1 MSETQCLYVST
12 RGIAKSCVQCPDW
25 KMDGSIDYPL
35 NYNNQHGDTI
45 YLMFDWVEPFIQQHL
60 SQMKNPFILVTG
72 NSDHTA
78 PTDFPSASRLLE
90 SPKCLAW
97 FSQNCI
103 AISHPK
109 LKHIPI
115 GLDYHTLSF
124 PRGDHL
130 WGPSTVTPVIQELEL
145 KGVSL
150 ELKSLYDTN
159 PTAVTNF
166 HLAMNEPPRRFFYR
180 QPAYQALKNNSSIT
194 WLPPQTRVEFW
205 KSCNDSAFVIC
216 PFGNGLDT
224 HRTWEALVL
233 GRIPVI
239 KASPLNVI
247 FEKLPVLEIQ
257 DWKYLTPEFM
267 VSQYQLIIEKHKKGE
282 YDLSRLRLDYWKK
295 QINAPL
301 Q

>member
-1 MSETQCLYVST
+1 MTEVQCTFVST
-12 RGIAKSCVQCPDW
+12 RGLAKSCVQCPEW
-25 KMDGSIDYPL
+25 KLDGSIHYPL
-35 NYNNQHGDTI
+35 HHNNQHGDTI
-45 YLMFDWVEPFIQQHL
+45 YLMFDWVEPFIHQHL
-60 SQMKNPFILVTG
+60 SQMKQPFILVTG
-72 NSDHTA
+72 NSDHTT
-78 PTDFPSASRLLE
+78 PVDFPSASRLLE
-90 SPKCLAW
+90 DPKCLAW

-103 AISHPK
+103 AIDHPK

-124 PRGDHL
+124 PRGDHS
-130 WGPSTVTPVIQELEL
+130 WGPSGVLPLLQELEL
-145 KGVSL
+145 KQVAS

-205 KSCNDSAFVIC
+205 KSCNASAFVIC

-224 HRTWEALVL
+224 HRTWEVLVL
-233 GRIPVI
+233 GRIPII

-247 FEKLPVLEIQ
+247 FEKLPVLVIQ
-257 DWKYLTPEFM
+257 DWKQVTPEFM
-267 VSQYQLIIEKHKKGE
+267 VAQYQLILQKHKHNE
-282 YDLSRLRLDYWKK
+282 YDLSRLTLAYWMSR
-295 QINAPL
+295 INGL
-301 Q
+301 RQ